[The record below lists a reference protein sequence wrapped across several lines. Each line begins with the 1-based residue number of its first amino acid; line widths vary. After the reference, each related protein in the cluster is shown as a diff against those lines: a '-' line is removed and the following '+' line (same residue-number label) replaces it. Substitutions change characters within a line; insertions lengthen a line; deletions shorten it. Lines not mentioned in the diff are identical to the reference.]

1 MRILVSGGTGFLGS
15 AVVAELR
22 ARGHDVVSLSRSGSR
37 PAPASETG
45 GRVEHLRADLSD
57 ELPVS
62 RMGADAYLLCAA
74 YVGADARTA
83 EAVNVHGAE
92 RLVRA
97 AQAYR
102 APVVALS
109 TLSVYGS
116 GPHRGQAE
124 GALEPHP
131 ESVASR
137 TRAAAEEIV
146 RASGG
151 AVLRTAL
158 TTGAGDRWVVPT
170 LAGIATRLGAPDE
183 LRTVRSSVIAAPALA
198 RAAAGAAIRLAEDP
212 AGALRARTFHLA
224 HPDPVNL
231 IGLCERL
238 TGVAVPRVSSEA
250 FAQGVEGLGLS
261 PHQTRLLT
269 EDHWYDSTAIW
280 TALDESPGPAIDA
293 DPDAVAWYRERLAER

>member
-1 MRILVSGGTGFLGS
+1 MRILVTGGTGFLGS
-15 AVVAELR
+15 HAVAELS
-22 ARGHDVVSLSRSGSR
+22 ARGHEVVSLSRSDAAHLRTAAGDD
-37 PAPASETG
+37 
-45 GRVEHLRADLSD
+45 RVEHVSADLSG
-57 ELPVS
+57 ELPVA
-62 RMGADAYLLCAA
+62 RMGADVYLLCAA

-83 EAVNVHGAE
+83 EAVNAGGAE

-97 AQAYR
+97 AR
-102 APVVALS
+102 THGAPVVALS

-137 TRAAAEEIV
+137 TRVAAEEIV

-170 LAGIATRLGAPDE
+170 LSRVASRLGAPDE
-183 LRTVRSSVIAAPALA
+183 LRAVRSSVIAAPALA
-198 RAAAGAAIRLAEDP
+198 RAAAGAAIRFAEEPD
-212 AGALRARTFHLA
+212 GAFRARTFHLA

-231 IGLCERL
+231 IELCERL
-238 TGVAVPRVSSEA
+238 TGIEVPRVSSEA
-250 FAQGVEGLGLS
+250 FARGVEGLGLS

-269 EDHWYDSTAIW
+269 DDHWHDSSAIW
-280 TALDESPGPAIDA
+280 AALGEDPGPATDA
-293 DPDAVAWYRERLAER
+293 SPDAVAWYRERLAEP